1 MRLKKLDENFTVC
14 KVKDIS
20 GVNFEQDN
28 VFLSKTAEELSLVC
42 PSDSVPSNV
51 IEREDGFKAFKIDG
65 KLDFS
70 LIGILAP
77 IAKIL
82 ADNTIG
88 IFVVS
93 TFDTDY
99 ILVKEDKFERALSLL
114 NNAGYQIV

>member
-1 MRLKKLDENFTVC
+1 MRLKKLDDNFTVC

-20 GVNFEQDN
+20 EVNFEHDN

-42 PSDSVPSNV
+42 PSDTVPSNV

-99 ILVKEDKFERALSLL
+99 ILVKEDKFERALLLL

>member
-1 MRLKKLDENFTVC
+1 MRLKKLDDKLTVC
-14 KVKDIS
+14 KIEDIS
-20 GVNFEQDN
+20 GIDFNNDILC
-28 VFLSKTAEELSLVC
+28 LSKTKDEISLVC
-42 PSDSVPSNV
+42 KTELIPDNV
-51 IEREDGFKAFKIDG
+51 SEREDGFKAFKIDG

-99 ILVKEDKFERALSLL
+99 ILVKEDKFERALDLL
-114 NNAGYQIV
+114 SGAGYQIL